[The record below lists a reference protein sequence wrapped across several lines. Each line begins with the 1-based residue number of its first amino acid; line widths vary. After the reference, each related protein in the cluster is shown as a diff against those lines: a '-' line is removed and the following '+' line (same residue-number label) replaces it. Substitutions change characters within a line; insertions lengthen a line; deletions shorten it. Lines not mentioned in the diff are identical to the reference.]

1 MKKMKKILVVAG
13 LALGALFYG
22 SCDEASAL
30 LEPSGDSNIAEGLK
44 KALEVGTDTAVSRL
58 NVTDG
63 YFKGVVKGKILKI
76 LLPEQ
81 VENSI
86 NAFRAKSI
94 TVPVPLGNDV
104 TITGAKIYDEGFPL
118 LNIAPLRAKEDDL
131 ILGINRAAENAASD
145 AKPIFID
152 AITSLTINDA
162 LSILEGTDSAATTL
176 LREKTEQSLVSKFD
190 PKIDESLSVVRVGDK
205 CVVESY
211 ENFIDTYNAILD
223 VEIPKLN
230 PFAEDE
236 TLGSRMNINSI
247 TVTDLSE
254 HATQKAMNGL
264 FSRVQAQ
271 EEQIRTNPLAR
282 VTELLQDVFGKLD

>member
-1 MKKMKKILVVAG
+1 MKKSLIIAG
-13 LALGALFYG
+13 LALGALFYS
-22 SCDEASAL
+22 SCDGETL
-30 LEPSGDSNIAEGLK
+30 LPSDDGSSNIAEGLK

-76 LLPEQ
+76 LLPDQ

-94 TVPVPLGNDV
+94 TVAGQTL
-104 TITGAKIYDEGFPL
+104 TGAKIYDDGFPL
-118 LNIAPLRAKEDDL
+118 LGIEPLSSKEDDI

-152 AITSLTINDA
+152 AITGLTISDA
-162 LSILEGTDSAATTL
+162 LGILEGTDSAATTL
-176 LREKTEQSLVSKFD
+176 LREKTELSLISKFD
-190 PKIDESLSVVRVGDK
+190 PKIDESLSVVKVGDK
-205 CVVESY
+205 SVVESY
-211 ENFIDTYNAILD
+211 ENFISTYNNIINTN
-223 VEIPKLN
+223 IPGTGLIGD
-230 PFAEDE
+230 PE
-236 TLGSRMNINSI
+236 TVGSRMNINAI

-271 EEQIRTNPLAR
+271 EEQIRQDPLAR
-282 VTELLQDVFGKLD
+282 VTDLLKDVFGKLD